1 MREGLVLSGRFE
13 LRRKI
18 GQGGM
23 GAVWEGLDQTLGR
36 RVAIKTLAVSPT
48 AEAARRLR
56 AEAQIGASLSHPGI
70 TVVHDIGEYEQ
81 TLYVVMEYL
90 EGHDLAHALK
100 DGGLSRD
107 RALSVARELLGALG
121 AAHAQGVVHRDVK
134 PANVMLLDKG
144 GLKIL
149 DFGISRFADS
159 TMTGSVIGTPGYM
172 APEQFSGSDVDARCD
187 LYSFGV
193 LLYELCTGRLPFD
206 CQTLPEFVTAHLYRE
221 PEPPRTLRPE
231 LPEALNRL
239 ILDLLAKDRDAR
251 PSSAEEAL
259 ARLEAVRF
267 DAPGATFGGPLSAA
281 PPVTPPPQAFTR
293 PSAQAGTQ
301 PPANAGT
308 QLPFSFQQPQPQ
320 APQYPQHTQQPPL
333 QQAPFAQSSPPPVL
347 HTPQPF
353 VQPGPPGLPTA
364 PSAQG
369 YGHVPMQHQ
378 PMAPA
383 QPAYPQQP
391 WAAGRPQVREPS
403 YLRRAVAFGVDWG
416 LAFFIVVIFVGVM
429 TIGGDPEA
437 DLTDPQ
443 AAAMLI
449 VWALIYLLYGAME
462 GVLGY
467 SPGKGLL
474 RLQVV
479 DERTGRTLGAARG
492 VARVFA
498 QILNW
503 WTCFIGYLW
512 PLWDPKKQTFA
523 DKICTAKVLTR

>member
-13 LRRKI
+13 LVRKI

-23 GAVWEGLDQTLGR
+23 GAVWEGRDQTLGR

-100 DGGLSRD
+100 TGPLPARK
-107 RALSVARELLGALG
+107 AVAVARELLGALG

-172 APEQFSGSDVDARCD
+172 APEQFSGVEVDGRCD

-193 LLYELCTGRLPFD
+193 LLYELFTGRLPFE

-221 PEPPRTLRPE
+221 PEAPRMLRPD
-231 LPEALNRL
+231 LPETLNRL
-239 ILDLLAKDRDAR
+239 ILDLLAKERDAR
-251 PSSAEEAL
+251 PASAQEAL

-267 DAPGATFGGPLSAA
+267 NDPAATFGGPLAA
-281 PPVTPPPQAFTR
+281 APPQAFTN
-293 PSAQAGTQ
+293 PPETDPPAQPGTV

-308 QLPFSFQQPQPQ
+308 QLPFAFQQQP
-320 APQYPQHTQQPPL
+320 APGPTYPQYPQHTQQPPL
-333 QQAPFAQSSPPPVL
+333 QQAAFGGPTPPVQHTPAPFA
-347 HTPQPF
+347 
-353 VQPGPPGLPTA
+353 QPGPPTP
-364 PSAQG
+364 PPVQG
-369 YGHVPMQHQ
+369 YPQTPMPP
-378 PMAPA
+378 PMIPT

-403 YLRRAVAFGVDWG
+403 FLRRAGAFAVDWVLGFFCAALFSGVVMSNDPLMQEEMSDADFFATLTVWAIVYVLFGV
-416 LAFFIVVIFVGVM
+416 
-429 TIGGDPEA
+429 
-437 DLTDPQ
+437 
-443 AAAMLI
+443 
-449 VWALIYLLYGAME
+449 ME

-467 SPGKGLL
+467 GPGKGVF

-479 DERTGRTLGAARG
+479 DARSGQPLGAAKG
-492 VARVFA
+492 VGRVFL
-498 QILNW
+498 QIINW

-512 PLWDPKKQTFA
+512 PLWDPQKQTLA
-523 DKICTAKVLTR
+523 DKIVQAKVLTR